1 MSLGFTRT
9 IAAGI
14 HGAEMV
20 FHSGLGLES
29 RERWFGSHR
38 DGVSRCRERCK
49 VVWGWNRLRTEGIR
63 WGFDWE
69 RRLAGIERY
78 DWEKGKEI
86 RESEK
91 RERGKVGGIRKNEFF
106 FRRGT
111 WRFTFGLEL

>member
-1 MSLGFTRT
+1 VVWGWNHENGGLG
-9 IAAGI
+9 

-20 FHSGLGLES
+20 FTVQSGLGLES
-29 RERWFGSHR
+29 IENGGS
-38 DGVSRCRERCK
+38 DGVSIGNGGSER
-49 VVWGWNRLRTEGIR
+49 
-63 WGFDWE
+63 
-69 RRLAGIERY
+69 AGIERY

>member
-1 MSLGFTRT
+1 
-9 IAAGI
+9 
-14 HGAEMV
+14 
-20 FHSGLGLES
+20 
-29 RERWFGSHR
+29 
-38 DGVSRCRERCK
+38 
-49 VVWGWNRLRTEGIR
+49 
-63 WGFDWE
+63 
-69 RRLAGIERY
+69 LAGIERY